1 MFYAACVFISVIL
14 CFEFHSTYSGWLSG
28 KLKRGVDKPEADT
41 RIEWTSAAEGR
52 AHHSHPDFKWFS
64 DNEQAWAIIDKCKH
78 IADKKGGLGLLCIL
92 LLTSPI
98 KWARNNQVLYIRGWP
113 QFMFVVLAW
122 RFARSIFDFVV
133 QAPVCHRLPF
143 AGCYNSRLYRAL

>member
-1 MFYAACVFISVIL
+1 MHPRGALVISMFYAACVFISVIL

-78 IADKKGGLGLLCIL
+78 IADKKGVLGLLRTCL
-92 LLTSPI
+92 SLLTSPKNWHDII
-98 KWARNNQVLYIRGWP
+98 KY
-113 QFMFVVLAW
+113 
-122 RFARSIFDFVV
+122 SISM
-133 QAPVCHRLPF
+133 
-143 AGCYNSRLYRAL
+143 AGHNLCLLFLL